1 MLCLRGR
8 VIGSLGVLLVLGSL
22 IVCSV
27 LLCLLPGQ
35 LLAQAL
41 LLLRQALVLRLAFLG
56 QACSLICQ
64 LLVEALALILALL
77 NQVCPLVRHLF
88 VQALLL
94 CLPLPLLP
102 GLLLWCGWRDG
113 LMSLTVSHHE
123 HWLRRNTFG
132 CRAALGLRLMLC
144 LRGYVIGSLVLL
156 AFGPLIVCS
165 VLLCLLP
172 GQLLAQALL
181 LLRQALVLRLA
192 FLGQACSLICQ
203 LLVEA
208 LALILALLN
217 QVCPLVRHL
226 LVQALLLCL
235 PLPLL
240 PGLLLWCGWRDGLMS
255 LTVSRHEHW
264 LRRNTLGRR

>member
-27 LLCLLPGQ
+27 LLCPLP
-35 LLAQAL
+35 
-41 LLLRQALVLRLAFLG
+41 
-56 QACSLICQ
+56 CQ
-64 LLVEALALILALL
+64 LLV
-77 NQVCPLVRHLF
+77 
-88 VQALLL
+88 
-94 CLPLPLLP
+94 
-102 GLLLWCGWRDG
+102 
-113 LMSLTVSHHE
+113 
-123 HWLRRNTFG
+123 
-132 CRAALGLRLMLC
+132 
-144 LRGYVIGSLVLL
+144 
-156 AFGPLIVCS
+156 
-165 VLLCLLP
+165 
-172 GQLLAQALL
+172 QALL

-264 LRRNTLGRR
+264 LRRNTLGRRAALGLRLMLCLRGPISGSCGVLLALCTLCPLFGQLLVQALLLIRQTLVLRLAFLGQACPLICQLL